1 MSNLLNKL
9 FIDSFSYFEKKE
21 LTIPEALKVT
31 DILLLNINV
40 NTSKP
45 DEFISYLDNFIE
57 LNKVLSNHF
66 SNLTDKELELL
77 DNSRYELVKSL
88 NEQKKADAL
97 TKIKERRLELYNKH
111 HPELITKV
119 KEYKSELTNSKA
131 A

>member
-1 MSNLLNKL
+1 MSSLLNKL

-40 NTSKP
+40 NTSKS

-57 LNKVLSNHF
+57 LNKLLSNHF

-77 DNSRYELVKSL
+77 DNSRYELVKTL
-88 NEQKKADAL
+88 KEEKKAEAL
-97 TKIKERRLELYNKH
+97 VKIKERRLELYNKH
-111 HPELITKV
+111 HPELINKV